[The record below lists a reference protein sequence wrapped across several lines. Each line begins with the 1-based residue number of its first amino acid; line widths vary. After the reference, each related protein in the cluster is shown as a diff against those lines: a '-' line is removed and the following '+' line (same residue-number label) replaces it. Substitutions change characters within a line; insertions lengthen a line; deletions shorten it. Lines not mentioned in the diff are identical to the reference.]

1 MFKKLAATGILSVF
15 VQEPQ
20 SIDRSHGGLGLG
32 LTIVKNLVGLHGG
45 RVTAHSEG
53 VGHGSEFV
61 VELPLAGQRI
71 SALRP
76 AVSEPTGVPA
86 VLPRVLIVD
95 DNEDAAEMLAMVL
108 AQAGYS
114 TRTAY
119 DSGSALRAF
128 DAWSPQVVILDIG
141 LPDINGYDVARALRR
156 G

>member
-1 MFKKLAATGILSVF
+1 M
-15 VQEPQ
+15 
-20 SIDRSHGGLGLG
+20 
-32 LTIVKNLVGLHGG
+32 
-45 RVTAHSEG
+45 
-53 VGHGSEFV
+53 
-61 VELPLAGQRI
+61 
-71 SALRP
+71 
-76 AVSEPTGVPA
+76 
-86 VLPRVLIVD
+86 VD

-156 G
+156 GQGSAPSAVLDQPLSPICTLCES